1 MFKINLTQMQ
11 LNSVRPSIGWF
22 KIILGQAC
30 RNSGM
35 LEYRIPARYDIC
47 RRFRSYLRT
56 TLIYLHTTSSYYQ
69 MSHLSEIF
77 RFFCHRTQ
85 CGCLPLVLEARLPT
99 VIATLVT
106 FRSRLSSFTRST
118 CTANRSRDILL
129 ACHVFTEELIAI

>member
-1 MFKINLTQMQ
+1 MGRKVIKQNSSSHSQATHNVTTPDLQKIR
-11 LNSVRPSIGWF
+11 SG
-22 KIILGQAC
+22 ILQ
-30 RNSGM
+30 S
-35 LEYRIPARYDIC
+35 RIPARYDIC